1 MLGAFRLALVVAAAA
16 GAAACN
22 QSPPPKAR
30 VDHSPKPPQ
39 VEHTLDLPGGDGRV
53 HIVAIRDRTLLE
65 VTRCLVAVGPNGQA
79 AVSCAPKDIDLSTD
93 GE

>member
-1 MLGAFRLALVVAAAA
+1 VQRRVAPAALTVAVTVAA
-16 GAAACN
+16 CT
-22 QSPPPKAR
+22 QSPPPKVRADR
-30 VDHSPKPPQ
+30 VPEPPK

-79 AVSCAPKDIDLSTD
+79 AVSCAPKDIDLTHD

>member
-1 MLGAFRLALVVAAAA
+1 MLVHRLALVVAATAS
-16 GAAACN
+16 AAACT
-22 QSPPPKAR
+22 QPPPPKAH

-53 HIVAIRDRTLLE
+53 HIVAIRDRALLE

-79 AVSCAPKDIDLSTD
+79 AVSCTPKDIDLPSD
-93 GE
+93 GD